1 MTKKISEEEFNEAFA
16 SAVEE
21 QNEQFQSFLKDPMG
35 AAVWDG
41 IMKHFDP
48 SYDPSQRDEFAAVK
62 DAEAKEIARKLR
74 SEEGM
79 WPE

>member
-41 IMKHFDP
+41 IMKHFE
-48 SYDPSQRDEFAAVK
+48 R
-62 DAEAKEIARKLR
+62 RR
-74 SEEGM
+74 NR
-79 WPE
+79 